1 VIKPKHHQLQ
11 TADEHAAEVGRI
23 RALQAAVHPAHQPWA
38 ASGLAVGD
46 DCPTCGATIAELSAE
61 PLDFELHDG
70 VMLATSVVYVALPC
84 GHSSVSMTG
93 GAG

>member
-1 VIKPKHHQLQ
+1 VIKPKHHQEQ
-11 TADEHAAEVGRI
+11 TPDEHAAEVERI
-23 RALQAAVHPAHQPWA
+23 RQLQAATHPAHQPWA
-38 ASGLAVGD
+38 AHSLAVGD
-46 DCPTCGATIAELSAE
+46 DCPTCRATIADLHAE

-84 GHSSVSMTG
+84 GHASVSMTG